1 MSQNPYQCADECPF
15 AVVVPAAGVGVRM
28 GNRKKPY
35 LHIGGRPILHH
46 TLERLLGTP
55 GCEQAVV
62 VLHRDE
68 HDGGAVE
75 DELRRLFGPTQTVC
89 GGDSRQASVL
99 AGLQAVRPELE
110 LVLVHDAVRPLVR
123 TEVVRRVAHSSAE
136 HGAAIAAV
144 RAEETVKEVNGRGT
158 IVGTPPRRRLW
169 YARTP
174 QGFRRELLLRAH
186 AHARRSERTGTDD
199 AELVEKLGHEVHLV
213 EDCYDNIKITTE
225 EDLVVAEAILRWQQE
240 HLPQLA

>member
-1 MSQNPYQCADECPF
+1 MPLSPHKRTADRPF
-15 AVVVPAAGVGVRM
+15 AVVVPAAGTGVRM

-35 LHIGGRPILHH
+35 LTIGGRPILHR
-46 TLERLLGTP
+46 TLERLLATP
-55 GCEQAVV
+55 GCQQAVV

-68 HDGGAVE
+68 YGDGHVAE
-75 DELRRLFGPTQTVC
+75 ELHRLFGLTEAVC

-99 AGLQAVRPELE
+99 AGLRAVRDDLE

-123 TEVVRRVAHSSAE
+123 TEVVRRVAEATAE

-144 RAEETVKEVNGRGT
+144 PADETVKEVNGRRT

-174 QGFRRELLLRAH
+174 QGFRKELLLRAH
-186 AHARRSERTGTDD
+186 AHAREAMRTGTDD
-199 AELVEKLGHEVHLV
+199 AELVEQLGHQVHLV

-225 EDLVVAEAILRWQQE
+225 EDLVVAEAILRWQQD
-240 HLPQLA
+240 HLPDTE